1 MKVARIETFRFWAK
15 WKNWLFVK
23 VETDD
28 GLYGWGEAS
37 LAGAIEAVEH
47 AVHELGEVLIGQDPS
62 GVERHWQAMY
72 HAWRWRGGAI
82 QSTAQSALD
91 IALWDLE
98 GKRLGVPVYRLLG
111 GPFNTRIRSYASH
124 WLPNVATPD
133 EAHAGAREAV
143 ARGFTAFKWNPFKN
157 PRFRTHE
164 AETIISETALME
176 AARDGAGPG
185 VDIFCDLGERLSA
198 RTALAAAKSFA
209 PFRPGFFEEPLPY
222 ENAKAMIALKQLMP
236 VPIATGE
243 HLMNRWEFRELVE
256 GCGADILQP
265 DLCHGGGISEV
276 KRVASLAESH
286 FLTIAPHNS
295 GGPIG
300 TLASLHLVASIP
312 NFYILEQMEA
322 ERELRDSICTDPL
335 QLVDGHFVLPEKP
348 GLGTDLDFTAIEEQ
362 LGRPLPMR
370 HTTASRWY

>member
-1 MKVARIETFRFWAK
+1 MKIARIETFRYWAK
-15 WKNWLFVK
+15 WKNWIFVR

-28 GLYGWGEAS
+28 GLHGWGEAS
-37 LAGAIEAVEH
+37 LAGAVDAVERSI
-47 AVHELGEVLIGQDPS
+47 HELGQVLIGQDAG
-62 GVERHWQAMY
+62 GVERHWQAMF
-72 HAWRWRGGAI
+72 HTWRWRGGAI

-111 GPFNTRIRSYASH
+111 GPFHTRIRAYASH
-124 WLPNVATPD
+124 WLGDVKTAE

-143 ARGFTAFKWNPFKN
+143 RLGFTAFKWNPFKS

-164 AETIISETALME
+164 AETIMHDTALME

-198 RTALAAAKSFA
+198 RTALAAARSFA

-222 ENAKAMIALKQLMP
+222 ENAKAMIALKQQMP

-256 GCGADILQP
+256 GMGADILQP
-265 DLCHGGGISEV
+265 DLCHGGGITEV
-276 KRVASLAESH
+276 KRIATFAESH
-286 FLTIAPHNS
+286 FLTMAPHNS
-295 GGPIG
+295 AGPIG
-300 TLASLHLVASIP
+300 TAASLHLAASIP
-312 NFYILEQMEA
+312 NFYILEQMEG
-322 ERELRDSICTDPL
+322 EREMRDSICTDPL
-335 QLVDGHFVLPEKP
+335 IIEDGYYLLPTKP
-348 GLGTDLDFTAIEEQ
+348 GLGTDLDFTAIADRASQ
-362 LGRPLPMR
+362 PLPIR
-370 HTTASRWY
+370 HTTASRWH